1 MKFCGLADGWFVGW
15 SGVMA
20 FVVSALVAPFSITI
34 ASSPTAGASSRT
46 PESWALT
53 ARACSFTAG
62 DRSPQEPEE
71 NTSSSKTGAGK
82 SGASKPG
89 ASGRS
94 AGKPEPE
101 RGYAAF
107 YNSSLEGHKTACGSV
122 YSASKLSAAHRRLPC
137 GTKLR
142 VTNLRNGKT
151 VRVTV
156 TDHGPLSNGRI
167 LDLSYAAAVHLDFIK
182 QGTTLVKVEVLH

>member
-15 SGVMA
+15 FVGWLGVMA
-20 FVVSALVAPFSITI
+20 FVVSALIAPFSITI
-34 ASSPTAGASSRT
+34 ACSPTAGASSPT

-71 NTSSSKTGAGK
+71 NTSSSRTGAGK
-82 SGASKPG
+82 SGAS
-89 ASGRS
+89 
-94 AGKPEPE
+94 KPEPE

-107 YNSSLEGHKTACGSV
+107 YNSSLEGHKTACGGV

-182 QGTTLVKVEVLH
+182 QGTTLVKVEVLR

>member
-1 MKFCGLADGWFVGW
+1 MKFCGLANGWFVGW
-15 SGVMA
+15 LGVMA
-20 FVVSALVAPFSITI
+20 FVVSALLAPFSITI
-34 ASSPTAGASSRT
+34 ASS
-46 PESWALT
+46 LT
-53 ARACSFTAG
+53 ASACSLTAG

-71 NTSSSKTGAGK
+71 NTSLNKTGAGK
-82 SGASKPG
+82 TGASKPG
-89 ASGRS
+89 ASGR
-94 AGKPEPE
+94 GVPRPGPE

-107 YNSSLEGHKTACGSV
+107 YSSSLEGHKTACGGV

-156 TDHGPLSNGRI
+156 TDHGPFSNGLI

-182 QGTTLVKVEVLH
+182 QGTTLVKVEVLR

>member
-1 MKFCGLADGWFVGW
+1 MKSCGLANGWFVGW
-15 SGVMA
+15 LGVMA

-34 ASSPTAGASSRT
+34 ASSLAAGASSRT
-46 PESWALT
+46 PGSWALT
-53 ARACSFTAG
+53 ARACSLTAG

-82 SGASKPG
+82 TGASKPG
-89 ASGRS
+89 ASGRG

-107 YNSSLEGHKTACGSV
+107 YSSSLEGHKTACGGV

>member
-1 MKFCGLADGWFVGW
+1 MKFCGLANGWFVGW

-20 FVVSALVAPFSITI
+20 FVVSALLATFSITI
-34 ASSPTAGASSRT
+34 AFS
-46 PESWALT
+46 LT
-53 ARACSFTAG
+53 ALAGSFTVG
-62 DRSPQEPEE
+62 DRPPQEPQE
-71 NTSSSKTGAGK
+71 NTSSSKTGTGETV
-82 SGASKPG
+82 ASKPG
-89 ASGRS
+89 ARGRG
-94 AGKPEPE
+94 ADKPEPE

-107 YNSSLEGHKTACGSV
+107 YNSSLEGHKTACGGV

-182 QGTTLVKVEVLH
+182 QGTTLVKVEVLR

>member
-1 MKFCGLADGWFVGW
+1 MKFCGLVNGGFVGW
-15 SGVMA
+15 LGVMA
-20 FVVSALVAPFSITI
+20 FVVSGFLAPFRVTI
-34 ASSPTAGASSRT
+34 ASSLTAGASSPT
-46 PESWALT
+46 PGPWVLT
-53 ARACSFTAG
+53 PRACSLTAG
-62 DRSPQEPEE
+62 DGSPQEPEE
-71 NTSSSKTGAGK
+71 DTSSSKTGVGK
-82 SGASKPG
+82 TGASKPD
-89 ASGRS
+89 ASGLAAS
-94 AGKPEPE
+94 KPEPE

-107 YNSSLEGHKTACGSV
+107 YSSSLEGHKTACGGV

>member
-1 MKFCGLADGWFVGW
+1 MKFCGLANGWFVGW
-15 SGVMA
+15 LGVMA
-20 FVVSALVAPFSITI
+20 FVVNVMVAPFSITI
-34 ASSPTAGASSRT
+34 ASSLTAGASSRT
-46 PESWALT
+46 PGSWALT
-53 ARACSFTAG
+53 ARAGSLTAG
-62 DRSPQEPEE
+62 ERFQEPEE
-71 NTSSSKTGAGK
+71 SSSSKTGAGK
-82 SGASKPG
+82 TGAS
-89 ASGRS
+89 
-94 AGKPEPE
+94 KPEPE

-107 YNSSLEGHKTACGSV
+107 YSSSLEGHKTACGGV

-182 QGTTLVKVEVLH
+182 QGTTLVKVEVLR